1 MDIIKLKKDY
11 EDVLK
16 NYIINDDNGS
26 DNDTYKSNIGN
37 EILKELIDNLFL
49 PIMATLIA
57 SFIGDKFKQYKDF
70 SDQKKIDKSLRKLGI
85 LKDKE
90 NILKDLKK
98 FCIPVFN
105 NLSKEQQ
112 EDFII
117 YLINEEKNE

>member
-37 EILKELIDNLFL
+37 EILKELINNLFF
-49 PIMATLIA
+49 PIMASLIA

-70 SDQKKIDKSLRKLGI
+70 SDQKKINKSLRKLGI

-98 FCIPVFN
+98 ICIPVFN